1 MARIN
6 YNSVYNEIGA
16 ATDGI
21 TDIINSALQGGPNY
35 AEYLGNYLEGGADK
49 WANDMDDYIEKYA
62 LGKTQYNELNT
73 MGILN
78 AVNFT
83 IPDEASWDIGRDLE
97 GKEDPN
103 SFQLP
108 QMINVS
114 QFQFTP
120 ISNFLE
126 RSVSPKYAKG
136 EFARPDEN
144 YISMGTNA
152 SGYDSTF
159 EARKNSNQVKS
170 SIINMLNMF
179 QQAESQQIKPLRNFL
194 QVYYEIGLRCCLRRD
209 YAFISAILLIE
220 MRLSF

>member
-1 MARIN
+1 MRGNLIKLT
-6 YNSVYNEIGA
+6 VG
-16 ATDGI
+16 D
-21 TDIINSALQGGPNY
+21 
-35 AEYLGNYLEGGADK
+35 YLN
-49 WANDMDDYIEKYA
+49 
-62 LGKTQYNELNT
+62 NT

-159 EARKNSNQVKS
+159 EARKNSNQVNS
-170 SIINMLNMF
+170 SN
-179 QQAESQQIKPLRNFL
+179 
-194 QVYYEIGLRCCLRRD
+194 
-209 YAFISAILLIE
+209 
-220 MRLSF
+220 